1 MNKRL
6 LISGVACI
14 LLAGTTISAF
24 LNWQHANERIKEL
37 ETQLSEL
44 QRQENR
50 SAVIRSIS
58 KQMEEIAYQQ
68 KAISDEQREEA
79 IMQTRV
85 AEELRAQS
93 EKERL
98 NAIEAEKNAVASQK
112 RALEASNQAEQ
123 QRILAEHQRMQA
135 EFSKR
140 KADTLSYIA
149 LGRSL
154 GSIATLQS
162 QTGNQELANMLS
174 YASYVYT
181 HRYRGDIY
189 HPAIFKALMDA
200 TQSKRT
206 WQRHVGA
213 AMSIIFSSKTDDQII
228 SASSY
233 GEIMINK
240 RQDNTLHST
249 LLFSD
254 KSQDIRDIFINQ
266 ESNKIYAISRTGN
279 VIVISADRNPKKTLI
294 IPTTGLQ
301 YPFAL
306 SAIKDK
312 RYLLVIGEHGMGLFD
327 MSKDRFL
334 TQKSVPF
341 RITACSRRNYLPLI
355 FDDKG
360 YMHLVNG
367 IDNYT
372 KEQIPVPGIITAF
385 AESKNTGYSAY
396 GTKEGIIYLIKPSGM
411 IQKLVAHRS
420 RISKLKLNG
429 RRLYSSSY
437 DGTVNLWITDNDKID
452 AMQLFSTEEWILSFN
467 FDSSKNTIWTGDIKG
482 NLTAA
487 TISVPMMIEK
497 LKSKLKRNFTQ
508 EEWNFFIGEN
518 VPYEDFMASIKREK
532 EDKP

>member
-1 MNKRL
+1 VNKRL
-6 LISGVACI
+6 LISGVACV
-14 LLAGTTISAF
+14 LLAGTTIAGF
-24 LNWQHANERIKEL
+24 LNWQHANKRIKEL

-93 EKERL
+93 EKERM

-112 RALEASNQAEQ
+112 RALEASELAEQ
-123 QRILAEHQRMQA
+123 QRLLAEHQRIQA

-154 GSIATLQS
+154 GSIATIQGHS
-162 QTGNQELANMLS
+162 GNQEIADMLS

-189 HPAIFKALMDA
+189 YPAVFKALMESS
-200 TQSKRT
+200 QSKIT

-213 AMSIIFSSKTDDQII
+213 TMSLIFSSTSNDQIL
-228 SASSY
+228 SVSSY
-233 GEIMINK
+233 GEIMLNE
-240 RQDNTLHST
+240 RRNNTLHTTT
-249 LLFSD
+249 LFANKD
-254 KSQDIRDIFINQ
+254 YDFRDVFVNHD
-266 ESNKIYAISRTGN
+266 SNKIYALSRTGHI
-279 VIVISADRNPKKTLI
+279 IVIAADHDPKKTLTI
-294 IPTTGLQ
+294 ETTGLE
-301 YPFAL
+301 YPFVL
-306 SAIKDK
+306 STIKDK
-312 RYLLVIGEHGMGLFD
+312 RFLIIIGEHGLGVFD
-327 MSKDRFL
+327 MTKDKFL
-334 TQKSVPF
+334 TQRSVPF
-341 RITACSRRNYLPLI
+341 RITASSRRNYLPLV

-367 IDNYT
+367 IESYT
-372 KEQIPVPGIITAF
+372 TEKVPVPGTITAF

-396 GTKEGIIYLIKPSGM
+396 GTKEGIIYLVKPSGI
-411 IQKLVAHRS
+411 IQKLIGHRS
-420 RISKLKLNG
+420 RISKLKING

-437 DGTVNLWITDNDKID
+437 DGTLNLWITDNEKIE
-452 AMQLFSTEEWILSFN
+452 AMPLFSIGEWIMNFN
-467 FDSSKNTIWTGDIKG
+467 FDSNKSTIWTGDING

-487 TISVPMMIEK
+487 TISVPTMIDR
-497 LKSKLKRNFTQ
+497 LKKKLKRNFTQ
-508 EEWNFFIGEN
+508 EEWNFFIGES
-518 VPYEDFMASIKREK
+518 VPYENFIEPIQKSK
-532 EDKP
+532 EDEK